1 MIIFKNAKIVD
12 VYSGEI
18 VKGNVA
24 FEKDKISFVDLN
36 DEIDKIIE
44 KIKKEVKVIDLK
56 GKYLSPTF
64 IDGHIHIESSHII
77 PSEFEKFALKSG
89 VTKVVIDP
97 HEIANISGKE
107 GILFMLNDAKI
118 LDVYVMLPSCVP
130 ATNLET
136 SGAEITAKDIEELIL
151 LDNVLG
157 LGEVMNYPA
166 VINEDEEML
175 KKIEVAKK
183 YNKLI
188 DGHCPK
194 LRGWELN
201 KYIYHGIMS
210 DHECVD
216 EDEALEKLRL
226 GLKLMIR
233 EGTASKN
240 IYLLNITK
248 KIKDFRNIMLVS
260 DDVCIR
266 DLNGYMINILRKALN
281 YVSPIEAIQMVTIN
295 PANYFGFDV
304 GIKAGNEASFVIF
317 EDLDNFKVYDIVI
330 KGRFL
335 DNVLKEINENKKRDI
350 PEKLMNTLR
359 YSYKSESD
367 FLIKGLDYKEKDG
380 FVRVIKPLK
389 DSLIT
394 EELVFSTE
402 EVKILLNENV
412 INKIFVIE
420 RHKNTGNVGKGLIY
434 NFLEEGV
441 LASSYAH
448 DSHNVIAIG
457 NNEKDLALAVNKLKD
472 VGGGF
477 IAVKDG
483 EVVEY
488 LPLPVG
494 GIMGDDEK
502 YIFEKINALYKKI
515 KGWSSFENPFLSM
528 SFFSLPVIPELKITD
543 KGLVKNMQL
552 VDLFV

>member
-1 MIIFKNAKIVD
+1 MIVFKNAKIVD

-24 FEKDKISFVDLN
+24 FEKDKIFFVDLN

-64 IDGHIHIESSHII
+64 IDGHIHIESSHLI

-166 VINEDEEML
+166 VINEDKEML

-266 DLNGYMINILRKALN
+266 DLDGYMINILRKALN

-335 DNVLKEINENKKRDI
+335 DDVLKEINENKKRDI
-350 PEKLMNTLR
+350 PKKLMNTLR

-412 INKIFVIE
+412 INKIFVVE

-472 VGGGF
+472 VDGGF

-488 LPLPVG
+488 LPLSVG
-494 GIMGDDEK
+494 GIMGDDGK

-515 KGWSSFENPFLSM
+515 EGWSSFENPFLSM

-543 KGLVKNMQL
+543 RGLVKNMQL

>member
-1 MIIFKNAKIVD
+1 
-12 VYSGEI
+12 
-18 VKGNVA
+18 
-24 FEKDKISFVDLN
+24 
-36 DEIDKIIE
+36 
-44 KIKKEVKVIDLK
+44 
-56 GKYLSPTF
+56 
-64 IDGHIHIESSHII
+64 
-77 PSEFEKFALKSG
+77 
-89 VTKVVIDP
+89 
-97 HEIANISGKE
+97 
-107 GILFMLNDAKI
+107 
-118 LDVYVMLPSCVP
+118 
-130 ATNLET
+130 
-136 SGAEITAKDIEELIL
+136 
-151 LDNVLG
+151 LG

-166 VINEDEEML
+166 VINGDEETL

-240 IYLLNITK
+240 IYLLNICK

-260 DDVCIR
+260 DDVCVR
-266 DLNGYMINILRKALN
+266 DLDGYMINILRKATN
-281 YVSPIEAIQMVTIN
+281 YVSSIEAIQMVTIN
-295 PANYFGFDV
+295 PANYFGLDV

-317 EDLDNFKVYDIVI
+317 EDLDNFKVYDIVV

-335 DNVLKEINENKKRDI
+335 DDVLNELNKNKKRDI
-350 PEKLMNTLR
+350 PENLMNTLR
-359 YSYKSESD
+359 YPYKNEND
-367 FLIKGLDYKEKDG
+367 FLIKGIDYKERDG

-394 EELVFSTE
+394 EELIFSTE
-402 EVKILLNENV
+402 EIKILLNENV

-457 NNEKDLALAVNKLKD
+457 NNEKDLALAINKLKD
-472 VGGGF
+472 IGGGF

-494 GIMGDDEK
+494 GIMGDNGK
-502 YIFEKINALYKKI
+502 YMAEKINALYKKI
-515 KGWSSFENPFLSM
+515 ENWSSFENPFLSM

-543 KGLVKNMQL
+543 RGLVKNMGL

>member
-1 MIIFKNAKIVD
+1 MIVFKNAKIVD

-64 IDGHIHIESSHII
+64 IDGHIHIESSHLI

-166 VINEDEEML
+166 VINEDKEML

-266 DLNGYMINILRKALN
+266 DLDGYMINILRKALN

-335 DNVLKEINENKKRDI
+335 DDVLKEINENKKRDI

-472 VGGGF
+472 TGGGF

-488 LPLPVG
+488 LPLSVG
-494 GIMGDDEK
+494 GIMEDDGK

-515 KGWSSFENPFLSM
+515 EGWSSFENPFLSM

-543 KGLVKNMQL
+543 RGLVKNMQL

>member
-1 MIIFKNAKIVD
+1 MIVFKNAKIVD

-24 FEKDKISFVDLN
+24 FEKDKIFFVDLN

-44 KIKKEVKVIDLK
+44 KIKKEIKVIDLK

-64 IDGHIHIESSHII
+64 IDGHIHIESSHLI

-166 VINEDEEML
+166 VINEDKEML

-266 DLNGYMINILRKALN
+266 DLDGYMINILRKALN

-335 DNVLKEINENKKRDI
+335 DDVLKELNKNKKRDI
-350 PEKLMNTLR
+350 PENLMNTLR

-412 INKIFVIE
+412 INKIFVVE

-472 VGGGF
+472 TGGGF

-488 LPLPVG
+488 LSLSVG
-494 GIMGDDEK
+494 GIMGDDGK

-515 KGWSSFENPFLSM
+515 EGWSSFENPFLSM

-543 KGLVKNMQL
+543 RGLVKNMQL

>member
-1 MIIFKNAKIVD
+1 MIVFKNAKIVD

-36 DEIDKIIE
+36 NEIDKIIE
-44 KIKKEVKVIDLK
+44 KIKKEIKVIDLK

-64 IDGHIHIESSHII
+64 IDGHIHIESSHLI

-166 VINEDEEML
+166 VINEDKEML

-266 DLNGYMINILRKALN
+266 DLDGYMINILRKALN
-281 YVSPIEAIQMVTIN
+281 YVSPIEAIQMVTTN
-295 PANYFGFDV
+295 PANYFGFDI

-335 DNVLKEINENKKRDI
+335 DDVLKEINENKKRDI
-350 PEKLMNTLR
+350 PENLLNTLR

-367 FLIKGLDYKEKDG
+367 FLIKGIDYKEKDG

-472 VGGGF
+472 TGGGF

-488 LPLPVG
+488 LSLSVG
-494 GIMGDDEK
+494 GIMGDDGK

-515 KGWSSFENPFLSM
+515 EGWSSFENPFLSM